1 MGAIQKDTSLDSFG
15 GYLRFLR
22 RRARLTQTELSIA
35 VGYSP
40 GQISMLES
48 GQRQPNVSAVM
59 ALFVAA
65 LGLQNDTQAARRL
78 IELANAAAA
87 TAPSIRVSNQIEWRQ
102 EEIGALEEIPPL
114 PTCYIERAEA
124 GERIAHWLKR
134 ERWAAICGLPG
145 MGKSTLAAA
154 IAHTYAP
161 THPTLWIAFGHGL
174 NQTPEDLLRQ
184 LALFALA
191 YGSVAYGSPA
201 TQSSLL
207 RRIAGGETTG
217 PLRQQLFHVGAAI
230 NTLRSPLL
238 VFDDAHLVN
247 NNRGEKGAAGL
258 SEMAEV
264 LQSVR
269 DHAPYARLLYATREE
284 LDLPGLPHLMLQGME
299 RGEAFELM
307 AAMGLQRGRDA
318 AVEGSEFDPILAR
331 TAGNPLL
338 LRLAVG
344 QLEQGRQAPPAVVGQ
359 NSAYAPVNQ
368 FANQVVNQVVEQLPV
383 SARLLL
389 DWLVVWRNVI
399 DLTDPALAEWLATH
413 FGQVELFQSTERYDH
428 SRAVDLLR
436 RKRIVDLDTHAYLH
450 PLLREPL
457 AIALHADPPRRHEMH
472 RLAAGWA
479 EEQGDRIQAAHHC
492 CTAGDLVRACN
503 LLEESDE
510 TGASPVRTKA
520 QTHAATAVIDEV
532 LVQLQRLQRHNNV
545 QSESTESSTP
555 RETAREMR
563 ARLLALRGD
572 LLINTLRAAEARDN
586 YRSSIDLTAAPVTRA
601 QLAQRLALSLLRIGH
616 SQDALNLCEDALRTL
631 EGNSSAETTNLRL
644 QLSGVL
650 VRAYIAEG
658 RLDDAATLCHEA
670 IAAARLLRL
679 SKPTLAEKVLTNA
692 HLGLGYV
699 LRRRADNAQA
709 RIHFERA
716 VVHARAGG
724 AHGEEAEA
732 LSHLCVTLRELGD
745 FVRSEQSGLAAL
757 EIAQSA
763 GNDFLVANI
772 LHRLSITSYYHN
784 ELMVAL
790 ERSEQ
795 AAALQ
800 RQMGDA
806 GGMVLCDSLQAL
818 VLTSIGE
825 LEEAEHIINRARQE
839 SNLLDNNWLQGL
851 VLYVYGIVN
860 TLNGKLAAAE
870 DALRAALG
878 QADYVKDVSMREG
891 VLLFLGINEV
901 AQGHLEEAARIE
913 VELAGNVAVEVE
925 LLGGLFRGMAAIGRG
940 ESDQAC
946 AIAQNVR
953 RRAQSSGY
961 LIYAYEADQLL
972 AAAEDPPPLD
982 QLPSFVCLHRATH
995 R

>member
-1 MGAIQKDTSLDSFG
+1 MGAIQNGTSLDSFG

-48 GQRQPNVSAVM
+48 GQRQPNVSTVM
-59 ALFVAA
+59 ALFIAA
-65 LGLQNDTQAARRL
+65 LGLQNDAQAAKRL
-78 IELANAAAA
+78 LELANAA
-87 TAPSIRVSNQIEWRQ
+87 TKPAPSIRVSNQIEWRN

-114 PTCYIERAEA
+114 PTCYIERVEA
-124 GERIAHWLKR
+124 GERLAQWLKR

-161 THPTLWIAFGHGL
+161 TYPTLWLSFGHGW

-184 LALFALA
+184 LALFAL
-191 YGSVAYGSPA
+191 VYGSPA
-201 TQSSLL
+201 TPSSLL

-217 PLRQQLFHVGAAI
+217 PLRQQLFHVAAAI
-230 NTLRSPLL
+230 NALRSPLL
-238 VFDDAHLVN
+238 VFDDAHLVV
-247 NNRGEKGAAGL
+247 NNRGEKGAADRGHMI
-258 SEMAEV
+258 EI

-284 LDLPGLPHLMLQGME
+284 LGLTGLPHLMLQGME
-299 RGEAFELM
+299 RSEAFELI
-307 AAMGLQRGRDA
+307 AAMGIQPAGD
-318 AVEGSEFDPILAR
+318 VVTGDSFEPILKH

-344 QLEQGRQAPPAVVGQ
+344 QLEQGIRPTVGQ
-359 NSAYAPVNQ
+359 NLADPL
-368 FANQVVNQVVEQLPV
+368 VNQVTEQLPDP
-383 SARLLL
+383 ARLLL
-389 DWLVVWRNVI
+389 DWLVVWQNVI

-413 FGQVELFQSTERYDH
+413 FAQVGQLQGADRYDH
-428 SRAVDLLR
+428 GRAVELLR
-436 RKRIVDLDTHAYLH
+436 RKRMVDHDTHAYLH

-457 AIALHADPPRRHEMH
+457 AAALNAAPPKRQMVHL
-472 RLAAGWA
+472 LAAGWA
-479 EEQGDRIQAAHHC
+479 EEQGDRIKAAHHYGV
-492 CTAGDLVRACN
+492 AGNLARACS
-503 LLEESDE
+503 LLEERDE

-520 QTHAATAVIDEV
+520 QTHAATAVIDGV
-532 LVQLQRLQRHNNV
+532 LAQLQRLQRHNEA
-545 QSESTESSTP
+545 QGESSESFAP
-555 RETAREMR
+555 QETAQEMR
-563 ARLLALRGD
+563 ARMLALRGD

-616 SQDALNLCEDALRTL
+616 SQDALNLCEDALHSL
-631 EGNSSAETTNLRL
+631 EGNGSAEIEKLRL

-650 VRAYIAEG
+650 GRAYIAEG

-670 IAAARLLRL
+670 VAAARLLRL
-679 SKPTLAEKVLTNA
+679 SKPTLAEKILANA
-692 HLGLGYV
+692 HLSLGYV
-699 LRRRADNAQA
+699 SRRRADNAQA

-716 VVHARAGG
+716 VGHARAGG
-724 AHGEEAEA
+724 AQNEEAEA
-732 LSHLCVTLRELGD
+732 LGHLCVALRELGD
-745 FVRSEQSGLAAL
+745 FAGSEQSGLAAL

-763 GNDFLVANI
+763 GNEFLVANI

-825 LEEAEHIINRARQE
+825 LEEAELVIKRARQE
-839 SNLLDNNWLQGL
+839 SNLLDNNWLHGL
-851 VLYVYGIVN
+851 VLYVDGIVN
-860 TLNGKLAAAE
+860 TLNGKLVAAE
-870 DALRAALG
+870 EALRLALG
-878 QADYVKDVSMREG
+878 QADYVKDVSLREG
-891 VLLFLGINEV
+891 VLLFLGINAV
-901 AQGHLEEAARIE
+901 AQGHLDEAARIE
-913 VELAGNVAVEVE
+913 GKLAGNVAIEVE

-940 ESDQAC
+940 DGDTAC
-946 AIAQNVR
+946 AIAQAIR
-953 RRAQSSGY
+953 RRAQAGGY